1 MNTRF
6 AVRSHVRENIVVQK
20 VAGTFD
26 RQARRPVD
34 RLVYELED
42 SGERLTP
49 IGSSVFWCDGT
60 SEVYRRVRIPDDES
74 SFDAPFESASF
85 GSVGSDAESRRA

>member
-6 AVRSHVRENIVVQK
+6 AVRSHVRENVVVQK

-60 SEVYRRVRIPDDES
+60 SEVYRRVLEDLAIEAS
-74 SFDAPFESASF
+74 SA
-85 GSVGSDAESRRA
+85 GSNGTAG